1 MAVRR
6 AHILGTGRH
15 LPTRVVTNADIA
27 ARVATTDEWIRKH
40 LGIVERRFAADD
52 EQTSDLAAA
61 ASRRALASA
70 RTEAPELQA
79 IIVALGNGDV
89 TSPATA
95 CYVQEKLGAFQ
106 ALAFDVR
113 AACAGFT
120 VALDLAKDM
129 IESGAKE
136 RVLVIGADI
145 ASRTKIDW
153 RDRTTPAIF
162 ADGAGA
168 AVVGPSP
175 SPERGFLSARLASD
189 GRGKDVVVMKGGG
202 SLSPFSAE
210 TLEQGEQF
218 VQMDGKGVWD
228 WATRELPAVIRAAL
242 GAAGL
247 TVADVDLLVTHQ
259 ASLRLLQAVMAELGL
274 GDDKVHTTIERY
286 GNTLSASLP
295 ITLDEA
301 VERGKV
307 KPGSVVVLAAIGAGM
322 TWGAHVLRW

>member
-1 MAVRR
+1 MATRR
-6 AHILGTGRH
+6 AHILGTGRD
-15 LPTRVVTNADIA
+15 LPQRVVSNADIA

-40 LGIVERRFAADD
+40 LGIVERRFADD
-52 EQTSDLAAA
+52 DVQTSDLAAA
-61 ASRRALASA
+61 AARRALSA
-70 RTEAPELQA
+70 AGTAPTELQA
-79 IIVALGNGDV
+79 IVVALGNGDV

-95 CYVQEKLGAFQ
+95 CYVQEKLGAFS
-106 ALAFDVR
+106 AVAFDLR
-113 AACAGFT
+113 AACAGFS
-120 VALDLAKDM
+120 VGLDVAKDM
-129 IESGAKE
+129 VESGAKE

-175 SPERGFLSARLASD
+175 HPERGFLSARVCSD

-202 SLSPFSAE
+202 SLSPFTAE
-210 TLEQGEQF
+210 TLAQGEQF
-218 VQMDGKGVWD
+218 VQMDGKGVWE

-242 GAAGL
+242 TAAGL
-247 TVADVDLLVTHQ
+247 STSDVSLLVTHQ
-259 ASLRLLQAVMAELGL
+259 ASLRLLQAVMADLGL
-274 GDDKVHTTIERY
+274 HEDRVHTTIERY

-301 VERGKV
+301 VERGRV
-307 KPGSVVVLAAIGAGM
+307 KPGDVVVLAAIGAGM

>member
-1 MAVRR
+1 MATRR
-6 AHILGTGRH
+6 AHILGTGRE
-15 LPTRVVTNADIA
+15 LPARVVTNADIA
-27 ARVATTDEWIRKH
+27 ARVATTDEWIRKQ
-40 LGIVERRFAADD
+40 LGIVERRFADD
-52 EQTSDLAAA
+52 DVQTSDLAAA
-61 ASRRALASA
+61 AARRALVAA
-70 RTEAPELQA
+70 RTAPAELQA
-79 IIVALGNGDV
+79 IVVALGNGDV
-89 TSPATA
+89 ASPATA
-95 CYVQEKLGAFQ
+95 CYVQEKLGAFG
-106 ALAFDVR
+106 AVAFDIR
-113 AACAGFT
+113 AACAGFS
-120 VALDLAKDM
+120 VGLDLAKDM
-129 IESGAKE
+129 VESGAKE

-175 SPERGFLSARLASD
+175 HPERGFLSARLGSD

-202 SLSPFSAE
+202 SLSPFTAE
-210 TLEQGEQF
+210 TLERGEQF
-218 VQMDGKGVWD
+218 VQMDGKGVWE

-242 GAAGL
+242 AAAGL
-247 TVADVDLLVTHQ
+247 RTSDVALLVTHQ

-274 GDDKVHTTIERY
+274 GADRVHTTIERY

-301 VERGKV
+301 VERGRV
-307 KPGSVVVLAAIGAGM
+307 KPGDVVVLAAIGAGM